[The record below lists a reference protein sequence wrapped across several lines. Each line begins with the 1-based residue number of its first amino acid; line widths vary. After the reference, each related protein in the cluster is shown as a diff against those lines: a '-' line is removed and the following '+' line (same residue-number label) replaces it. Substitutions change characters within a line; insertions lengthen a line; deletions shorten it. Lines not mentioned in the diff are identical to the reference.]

1 MSPREKD
8 RLLRSFRAAVEAV
21 DPARL
26 VASALRVE
34 GDAVVLD
41 APGVRA
47 AMPLSSLWKI
57 HLVGAGKA
65 GRGMGEAALAALGK
79 RVADGVIAV
88 PHGAEGR
95 SGPVRFA
102 AAGHPFP
109 DIFSLAAARETLS
122 LLEQAGK
129 GDLVIALLSGG
140 GSAMLSAPAE
150 GITTEEK
157 AETFRLLLRA
167 GADIASFNAVRKHLS
182 EVKGGLLARVAQ
194 PAATWTLLLSDV
206 PGDDPSVIASGPFSP
221 DPTTYADAI
230 GVLERYGIF
239 YAVPSRVR
247 RHLAEGADGALP
259 ETPKPDDPA
268 FLGTTTALVGTN
280 RTAMDAARRMAREQ
294 ETGPTV
300 TALLP
305 GFLRGEAR
313 ECARSFC
320 SGLRKAA
327 EALSP
332 GHAVVVIAG
341 GETTVN
347 VRGGGKGGRN
357 QEFALA
363 AAVELAGEGAM
374 AVLAAGTDGI
384 DGPTDA
390 AGAYVDGTTVA
401 RAASLGLDPGAH
413 LENNDAYPFFEALG
427 DLVVTGPTGTNVAD
441 LVIGWARK
449 SSTPG

>member
-1 MSPREKD
+1 VSAREKD

-79 RVADGVIAV
+79 RVADGMIAV
-88 PHGAEGR
+88 PRGAEGR

-102 AAGHPFP
+102 AAGHPVP
-109 DIFSLAAARETLS
+109 DIFSLAAAREALS

-129 GDLVIALLSGG
+129 GDLVIALVSGG

-182 EVKGGLLARVAQ
+182 EVKGGLLARAAQ
-194 PAATWTLLLSDV
+194 PAATWALLLSDV

-239 YAVPSRVR
+239 YAVPSPVR

-280 RTAMDAARRMAREQ
+280 RTAMEAARRMAREQ
-294 ETGPTV
+294 ETGPIV

-363 AAVELAGEGAM
+363 AAVELAGEEAM

-390 AGAYVDGTTVA
+390 AGAYADGTTVA

-441 LVIGWARK
+441 LAIGWARK
-449 SSTPG
+449 PATPG